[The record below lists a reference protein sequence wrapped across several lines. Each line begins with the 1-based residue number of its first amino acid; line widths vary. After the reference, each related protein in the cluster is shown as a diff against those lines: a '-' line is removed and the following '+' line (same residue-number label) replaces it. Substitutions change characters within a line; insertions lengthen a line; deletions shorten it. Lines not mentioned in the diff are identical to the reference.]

1 MDGTELSE
9 KKVEVLVQREQTIA
23 EVSHGVFS
31 HLEQLVHYCI
41 FIYLCHI
48 KFSLACIYYSWISN
62 L

>member
-41 FIYLCHI
+41 
-48 KFSLACIYYSWISN
+48 SLSLN
-62 L
+62 FL